1 MTTSRPSLPRAGA
14 LLLAIL
20 LSAAIPSIVMAHAE
34 IVDAM
39 PDDGATV
46 IGTPPILAAT
56 FSEPLI
62 GDSSLSIRDGSGAR
76 LAVGGIDPADA
87 TRLIIDPVPELPA
100 GTYEMRWSAFTDDG
114 HLEKGTWAFTVQ
126 AAQPSSPPP
135 TPVASD
141 APAPVEAS
149 DSPSIEPSVVPSPTP
164 GPTDPG
170 ASDGAE
176 VILPILVALA
186 VVAAAGGLLL
196 GRRGRTGPPT

>member
-1 MTTSRPSLPRAGA
+1 
-14 LLLAIL
+14 
-20 LSAAIPSIVMAHAE
+20 MAHAE

-39 PDDGATV
+39 PDDGAIV
-46 IGTPPILAAT
+46 IGTPPILAGT

-100 GTYEMRWSAFTDDG
+100 GPYEMRWSAFTADG
-114 HLEKGTWAFTVQ
+114 HLEKGTWTFTVQ
-126 AAQPSSPPP
+126 AAPPSSPPP

-141 APAPVEAS
+141 SPAPVEPS
-149 DSPSIEPSVVPSPTP
+149 DSPSAVPSVAPSPTP
-164 GPTDPG
+164 GPTDPS
-170 ASDGAE
+170 ASDDAG

-186 VVAAAGGLLL
+186 IVAVAGGLLL
-196 GRRGRTGPPT
+196 GRRGRTRPPT